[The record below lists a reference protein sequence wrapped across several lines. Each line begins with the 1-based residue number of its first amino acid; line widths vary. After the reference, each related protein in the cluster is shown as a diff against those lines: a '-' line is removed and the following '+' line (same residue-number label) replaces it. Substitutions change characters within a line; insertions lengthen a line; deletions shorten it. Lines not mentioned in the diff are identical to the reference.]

1 MNDWKPLALL
11 STFHNGWRFF
21 SLLCIVIGNRKRLIS
36 FVNIKNN
43 VFLSF
48 VGSNISWFFLRAAQ
62 AFTIAL
68 WESIEKMRS
77 KTWCLYAVAL
87 TIFLAI
93 MDNAESYISSIPG
106 NDIERKAKHSE
117 GNVQPRV
124 NSDTST
130 NKQKRIK
137 MRKMQVTRKLSLIKM
152 IFIGPFK

>member
-1 MNDWKPLALL
+1 
-11 STFHNGWRFF
+11 
-21 SLLCIVIGNRKRLIS
+21 
-36 FVNIKNN
+36 
-43 VFLSF
+43 
-48 VGSNISWFFLRAAQ
+48 
-62 AFTIAL
+62 
-68 WESIEKMRS
+68 MRS

-117 GNVQPRV
+117 GNEQPRV

-137 MRKMQVTRKLSLIKM
+137 MRKIQVTRKLSLIKM